1 VEKASNEAISKS
13 ADVTAELAGT
23 SRAKVEKIRVI
34 TNLLAGEVAT
44 GEGLSGRSEKRLSVA
59 RMRGMS
65 VFALLWDPLVEQ
77 INSGLPSILR
87 TFALFYWIELAGKA
101 CRLLF

>member
-1 VEKASNEAISKS
+1 VVAVDKRRQRGNHKWNQHTGVEKASNEAISKS

-65 VFALLWDPLVEQ
+65 VFALL
-77 INSGLPSILR
+77 
-87 TFALFYWIELAGKA
+87 
-101 CRLLF
+101 